1 MRLPQRWISKLQ
13 CLEFKKV
20 DQEADPYSIAN
31 TIALNALVARAKSK
45 GELLAH
51 LKKRGVEDDV
61 AQATI
66 FRLQENGL
74 INDSEFAK
82 AWTQSRHTSKK
93 LSKRIIAGEL
103 RTRGVDQSSIDEALD
118 EIDDESEYR
127 TAFSLG
133 MKKYNTMSRLEP
145 EVQIRRIQS
154 LLQRKGFSF
163 PTIARVIREL
173 DVQSD
178 ELQ

>member
-1 MRLPQRWISKLQ
+1 M
-13 CLEFKKV
+13 LEYVKV

-66 FRLQENGL
+66 FRLQESGL
-74 INDSEFAK
+74 INDEEFAK

-103 RTRGVDQSSIDEALD
+103 RTRGVDQSSIDQALD

>member
-1 MRLPQRWISKLQ
+1 M
-13 CLEFKKV
+13 LEYVKV

-51 LKKRGVEDDV
+51 LKKRGIEDDV

-66 FRLQENGL
+66 FRLKENGL

-103 RTRGVDQSSIDEALD
+103 RTRGVDQFSIDQALD

>member
-1 MRLPQRWISKLQ
+1 M
-13 CLEFKKV
+13 LEFNKV
-20 DQEADPYSIAN
+20 DHEADPYSIAN

-74 INDSEFAK
+74 INDAEFAK

-103 RTRGVDQSSIDEALD
+103 RTRGVDQSSIDVALD

>member
-1 MRLPQRWISKLQ
+1 M
-13 CLEFKKV
+13 LEYAKV
-20 DQEADPYSIAN
+20 DHDADPYSIAN

-61 AQATI
+61 ANATV
-66 FRLQENGL
+66 FRLQEKGL

-103 RTRGVDQSSIDEALD
+103 RTRGVDQNSIDAALD
-118 EIDDESEYR
+118 EIDDESEYQM
-127 TAFSLG
+127 AFGLA

-145 EVQIRRIQS
+145 DVQVRRIQS

-163 PTIARVIREL
+163 GVIGRVLREL
-173 DVQSD
+173 GIEVKY
-178 ELQ
+178 

>member
-1 MRLPQRWISKLQ
+1 M
-13 CLEFKKV
+13 LEYLKV

-154 LLQRKGFSF
+154 LLQRKGFSL

>member
-1 MRLPQRWISKLQ
+1 M
-13 CLEFKKV
+13 LEFNKV
-20 DQEADPYSIAN
+20 DHEADPYSIAN

-51 LKKRGVEDDV
+51 LKKRGVDNDV

-74 INDSEFAK
+74 INDEEFAK

-103 RTRGVDQSSIDEALD
+103 RSRGVDQSSIDQALD

>member
-1 MRLPQRWISKLQ
+1 M
-13 CLEFKKV
+13 LEYVKV
-20 DQEADPYSIAN
+20 DQEADPYSMAN

-66 FRLQENGL
+66 FRLQESGL
-74 INDSEFAK
+74 INDEEFAK

-103 RTRGVDQSSIDEALD
+103 RTRGVDQSSIDLALD

>member
-1 MRLPQRWISKLQ
+1 M
-13 CLEFKKV
+13 LEYVKV

-45 GELLAH
+45 GELLDH

-74 INDSEFAK
+74 INDAEFAK

-103 RTRGVDQSSIDEALD
+103 RTRGVDQSSIDVALD

>member
-1 MRLPQRWISKLQ
+1 M
-13 CLEFKKV
+13 LEFNKV
-20 DQEADPYSIAN
+20 DHEADPYSIAN

-51 LKKRGVEDDV
+51 LKKRGIEDDV

-66 FRLQENGL
+66 FRLQEKGL

-103 RTRGVDQSSIDEALD
+103 RTRGVDKFSIDQALD

-163 PTIARVIREL
+163 STIARVIREL

>member
-1 MRLPQRWISKLQ
+1 M
-13 CLEFKKV
+13 LEYNKV
-20 DQEADPYSIAN
+20 DHEADPYSIAN

-74 INDSEFAK
+74 INDEEFAK

-103 RTRGVDQSSIDEALD
+103 RTRGVDQLSIDQALD

>member
-1 MRLPQRWISKLQ
+1 MLIYNS
-13 CLEFKKV
+13 V

-74 INDSEFAK
+74 VNDEEFAK

-103 RTRGVDQSSIDEALD
+103 RTRGVDQSSIDQALD

>member
-1 MRLPQRWISKLQ
+1 M
-13 CLEFKKV
+13 LEYVKV

-74 INDSEFAK
+74 INDAEFAK

-103 RTRGVDQSSIDEALD
+103 RTRGVDQSSIDVALD

>member
-1 MRLPQRWISKLQ
+1 M
-13 CLEFKKV
+13 LEYVKV
-20 DQEADPYSIAN
+20 DQEGDPYSIAN

-74 INDSEFAK
+74 INDSDFAK